1 VVREPEMC
9 LHRWLAGGTILTT
22 EVAPATASTK
32 GGRRMADTAYCMKC
46 REKRDFEGH
55 LVTLKNGRPALQG
68 TCPVCG
74 TKLTK
79 IMGMDAAKAMGWS
92 AP

>member
-1 VVREPEMC
+1 M
-9 LHRWLAGGTILTT
+9 G
-22 EVAPATASTK
+22 K
-32 GGRRMADTAYCMKC
+32 GGGGMADVAYCMKC
-46 REKRDFEGH
+46 REKREFTGS

-79 IMGMDAAKAMGWS
+79 ILGMDAAKAMGWK

>member
-1 VVREPEMC
+1 
-9 LHRWLAGGTILTT
+9 
-22 EVAPATASTK
+22 
-32 GGRRMADTAYCMKC
+32 MADVAYCMKC
-46 REKRDFEGH
+46 REKREFTGS

-79 IMGMDAAKAMGWS
+79 IMGDGRREGDGLDRLTRRRRPVSSTATTVPPG
-92 AP
+92 